1 MLGTINAAYASKQ
14 PHILE
19 NNMPH
24 LFDPITI
31 KGITLRNRIG
41 LSPMCMYS
49 YTDGFSNDWQ
59 LIHLGA
65 RAAGG
70 AGLIIS
76 EATAV
81 EACGRI
87 THHDLGIW
95 SDEHIEALAR
105 MTRVVRENGAVA
117 GIQIAHAGRK
127 ASTQRPWDGGKLIPS
142 DEPFGWQVVGPSPV
156 AYKDGYG
163 LPHELNINEI
173 RTVQESFKAAAGRA
187 LAAGF
192 EWLELHAAHGYLI
205 HSFYSPI
212 SNQRVDEYGGSF
224 ENRIRFMLETVRA
237 VRSVWPER
245 LPLTARISGTDWVAG
260 GWSVDE
266 SIELAC
272 RLKVEGLDLIDC
284 SSGGSAANA
293 VIPVGPGY
301 QVPISEAIRR
311 GAEIATAAVGLI
323 TSAAQANEIICNGR
337 ADIVLL
343 GREMLRNPYWV
354 LQAAQ
359 TLKQPA
365 PIPVQYLR
373 AF

>member
-1 MLGTINAAYASKQ
+1 
-14 PHILE
+14 
-19 NNMPH
+19 MPH

-41 LSPMCMYS
+41 VSPMCMYS

-59 LIHLGA
+59 IIHLGA

-70 AGLIIS
+70 AGLVIA

-81 EACGRI
+81 EARGRI
-87 THHDLGIW
+87 TPHDLGIW

-105 MTRVVRENGAVA
+105 MTCVVRGNGAVA

-156 AYKDGYG
+156 AYNEGYG

-173 RTVQESFKAAAGRA
+173 RAVQESFKSAARRA

-212 SNQRVDEYGGSF
+212 SNQRRDDYGGSF

-237 VRSVWPER
+237 VRFVWPEH
-245 LPLTARISGTDWVAG
+245 LPLTARISGTDWVEG
-260 GWSVDE
+260 GWTVDE
-266 SIELAC
+266 SIELAR
-272 RLKVEGLDLIDC
+272 RLKAEGLDLIDC
-284 SSGGSAANA
+284 SSGGGAAQA
-293 VIPVGPGY
+293 KIPVGAGY
-301 QVPISEAIRR
+301 QVPISEAVRR
-311 GAEIATAAVGLI
+311 GADIATAAVGMI
-323 TSAAQANEIICNGR
+323 TSAAQADEIIRNGR
-337 ADIVLL
+337 ADVVLL
-343 GREMLRNPYWV
+343 GREMLRDPYWA
-354 LQAAQ
+354 LHAAQ
-359 TLKQPA
+359 ALKQPA
-365 PIPVQYLR
+365 PIPAQYLR